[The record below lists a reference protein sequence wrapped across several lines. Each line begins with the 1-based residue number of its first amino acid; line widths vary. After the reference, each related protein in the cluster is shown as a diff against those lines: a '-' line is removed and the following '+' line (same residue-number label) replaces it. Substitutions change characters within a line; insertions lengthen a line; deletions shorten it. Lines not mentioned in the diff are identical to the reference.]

1 MAGNSFGEM
10 FRITNWGESHG
21 KAIGIVIDGCPPL
34 LELDENWI
42 QKFLDRRAPGQSEVT
57 TERKEP
63 DKVKILSGVF
73 DGKTTGTPISL
84 VIFSN
89 DARPEDYKKVSQ
101 AFRPSHADFTFQ
113 KKFGIRDPYGGG
125 RSSAR
130 LTAGNVAAG
139 AIASRILQEKFRT
152 EIVAYVKQ
160 IKDINAEVN
169 IEKTAQ
175 KDVDSSIVR
184 CPDKKASDKMIKLI
198 NKAKSG
204 GDSVGGVIE
213 CIVRNAPVGLGEPIF
228 DKLEADLAKAMM
240 CINAAKGFEIGSGFG
255 SVSMPG
261 SRHNDE
267 FVLKDGLIK
276 TKTNNSGGIQGG
288 ISNGMPI
295 VFRVAFKPTSTII
308 KEQKTVDMSG
318 RETKIIA
325 EGRHDPCV
333 LPRAVPIVEAMASLV
348 LCDHYLRQ
356 RAQCGGMDKNE

>member
-1 MAGNSFGEM
+1 MAGNSFGEI

-21 KAIGIVIDGCPPL
+21 KAIGVVIDGCPPL

-57 TERKEP
+57 TERKES
-63 DKVKILSGVF
+63 DRVEILSGVF
-73 DGKTTGTPISL
+73 NGKTTGTPISL
-84 VIFSN
+84 IIFN
-89 DARPEDYKKVSQ
+89 KDAKPEDYKKISQ
-101 AFRPSHADFTFQ
+101 AFRPGHADFTFQ

-139 AIASRILQEKFRT
+139 AIASKILKEKFRT
-152 EIVAYVKQ
+152 EIIAYVKQ
-160 IKDINAEVN
+160 IKDEAVEVN
-169 IEKTAQ
+169 TEKVTQ

-198 NKAKSG
+198 HKAKSE

-213 CIVRNAPVGLGEPIF
+213 CVIRNAPAGLGEPVF
-228 DKLEADLAKAMM
+228 DKLEAELAKAMM
-240 CINAAKGFEIGSGFG
+240 CINATKGFEIGSGFG
-255 SVSMPG
+255 SARMLG
-261 SRHNDE
+261 SQHNDK
-267 FVLKDGLIK
+267 FILKDGAIK

-295 VFRVAFKPTSTII
+295 IFKVAFKPTSTIM
-308 KEQKTVDMSG
+308 KNQKTVDVMSK
-318 RETKIIA
+318 ETKIIA

-356 RAQCGGMDKNE
+356 RAQCGGINEND